1 MTSCCKKM
9 SRPRGRGG
17 RFQGKPFGGNFGE
30 QSSAGGVSDQL
41 IKNARKSGQLNLS
54 SRGLT
59 EGM

>member
-1 MTSCCKKM
+1 M
-9 SRPRGRGG
+9 SRPKGRGG

-30 QSSAGGVSDQL
+30 QSSAAGVSDQL
-41 IKNARKSGQLNLS
+41 IKNARRSGQLNLS